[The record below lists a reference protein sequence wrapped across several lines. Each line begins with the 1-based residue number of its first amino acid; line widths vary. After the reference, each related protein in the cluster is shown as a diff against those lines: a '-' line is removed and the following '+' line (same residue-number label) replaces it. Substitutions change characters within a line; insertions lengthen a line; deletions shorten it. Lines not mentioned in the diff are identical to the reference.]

1 MIEIA
6 TEIVFE
12 TDDRIADQDPDQEIA
27 TVIAI
32 ETEIGTVIEIE
43 IAIVVIELQKVMKNK
58 PVMYPQIIPS

>member
-1 MIEIA
+1 VIEIA

-12 TDDRIADQDPDQEIA
+12 TDDRIADQDPDQEIV

>member
-58 PVMYPQIIPS
+58 PVMYPQIIQS

>member
-1 MIEIA
+1 MIEIV

-58 PVMYPQIIPS
+58 PVMYPQIIQS